1 MLFFLL
7 GIFLGVVLRAR
18 QCLLP
23 DAISYICLVQ
33 RLISPKNW

>member
-23 DAISYICLVQ
+23 DAYICLVQ